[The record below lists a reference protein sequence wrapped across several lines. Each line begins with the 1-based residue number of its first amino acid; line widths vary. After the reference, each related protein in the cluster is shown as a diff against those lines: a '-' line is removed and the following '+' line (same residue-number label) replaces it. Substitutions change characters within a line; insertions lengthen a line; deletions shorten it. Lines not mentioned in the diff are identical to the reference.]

1 MEKKEFY
8 KLTENPYLLNGSSLE
23 DLQQLTEKYP
33 FFHAAWI
40 LYIKS
45 LKNAGN
51 PRYETVLKKAAPM
64 LPDRKQLYIFLHSKN
79 EELYSNY
86 SLDYNEPGLAESQ
99 GQILS
104 LQGKNLIDKFLSSQ
118 PGPIKPDKPLLE
130 KYSGESHEQVVARSL
145 SEDDEL
151 VTETL
156 AMIYFNQ
163 KKYDK
168 ALEAF
173 RKLSLK
179 YPEKSIYFASRI
191 EEIEKLKNT

>member
-1 MEKKEFY
+1 MEKEEFL
-8 KLTENPYLLNGSSLE
+8 KLTEKPYLLSQSS
-23 DLQQLTEKYP
+23 TEELKHITKKYP
-33 FFHAAWI
+33 FFQAAWM
-40 LYIKS
+40 LY
-45 LKNAGN
+45 LKNLKNNGN
-51 PRYETVLKKAAPM
+51 PLFETVLKKAALM
-64 LPDRKQLYIFLHSKN
+64 LPDRKQLYHFLHSKE
-79 EELYSNY
+79 EELYSHYN
-86 SLDYNEPGLAESQ
+86 LDDMEADPAASH
-99 GQILS
+99 GQPIPVE
-104 LQGKNLIDKFLSSQ
+104 GKNLIDRFLSFQ
-118 PGPIKPDKPLLE
+118 PGKIKPDKPLLE
-130 KYSGESHEQVVARSL
+130 KYSVDSHEQVVARSL
-145 SEDDEL
+145 SEDDNL